1 MGGGAGVG
9 VGGGDGGGGVC
20 DCGEGEFYVCDFGG
34 RAEPRAITEGAG
46 RCGRLRIA
54 PDGTGVAYLA
64 THGSGTCLGLWWV
77 PWEGGVPPQPLTP
90 PHAPILHFGW
100 APSEEVDEP
109 ADKKPKEPRTRED
122 EESGS
127 ESEASLEPLSGLRL
141 WVSTQRGLQVQTSLT
156 DLIGTALA
164 FLDMPVC
171 GPAVAWM
178 DDGRRVQVTETLH
191 HYPSLWDGGALV
203 PLPVAAGLT
212 QVLVRV

>member
-1 MGGGAGVG
+1 MGGGAG
-9 VGGGDGGGGVC
+9 GGGGGGGVC

-100 APSEEVDEP
+100 APSEEVDESEP
-109 ADKKPKEPRTRED
+109 EEVSDSDASQAQEPHNTFGRYRLADDALHYVFSNFR
-122 EESGS
+122 
-127 ESEASLEPLSGLRL
+127 LERIFEI
-141 WVSTQRGLQVQTSLT
+141 V
-156 DLIGTALA
+156 
-164 FLDMPVC
+164 F
-171 GPAVAWM
+171 
-178 DDGRRVQVTETLH
+178 
-191 HYPSLWDGGALV
+191 
-203 PLPVAAGLT
+203 
-212 QVLVRV
+212 